1 MKQFE
6 KFINDIT
13 EEARSK
19 ELNKN
24 AITPIMD
31 RIQLHIDMYT
41 PSKTIGDYINPNVAK
56 DDRMAMS
63 LVYEMVYPSKKI
75 QKIGVEIDGEML
87 PEEKVAKHSGIALLK
102 KLGINVLKNHP
113 KWGKYVFK
121 TKEEFYKSYS
131 NNVTLLEMEGS
142 YVSVLHILYSTGND
156 TLDKLNRF
164 SKSINEYLKYEKI
177 KVYDNSYYEL

>member
-131 NNVTLLEMEGS
+131 NNVTLLEMDGFH
-142 YVSVLHILYSTGND
+142 VSVLHILYSKGNN
-156 TLDKLNRF
+156 TLDKITNF
-164 SKSINEYLKYEKI
+164 IESINEYLQYKKI
-177 KVYDNSYYEL
+177 KIYDNSYYQL